1 MVAQSSFEFEK
12 ALLGHC
18 KKPETAY
25 LIRYSTT
32 KFLQVYALGVAIAY
46 YSMYHG
52 NDWEQNKVSNEGKN
66 RNHVDLAV
74 W

>member
-1 MVAQSSFEFEK
+1 MRQFEK

-52 NDWEQNKVSNEGKN
+52 NDWEQNKVSVGKKK
-66 RNHVDLAV
+66 DTMLF
-74 W
+74 WQ